1 MPLPLTMPC
10 QVPTNITASYL
21 PELPGLQGGTIV
33 SSDEFTG
40 IDLFSCPCAV
50 QVSMINVL

>member
-1 MPLPLTMPC
+1 MPC

-40 IDLFSCPCAV
+40 IDLFSCPGAV